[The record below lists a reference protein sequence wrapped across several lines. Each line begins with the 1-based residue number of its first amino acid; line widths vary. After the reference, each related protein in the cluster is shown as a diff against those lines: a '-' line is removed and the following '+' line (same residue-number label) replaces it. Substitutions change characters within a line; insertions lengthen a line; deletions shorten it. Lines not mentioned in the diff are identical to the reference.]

1 MTKKFFMVLL
11 SCLIGIISVSAS
23 PMHKISLGEEDES
36 VIYFDDSE
44 LFFMLPYEG
53 KMMKMDRNLLAYDT
67 DGFLKLTFN
76 GRQALIIDGSI
87 MKQLFAKFRT
97 DGVNTYDRYTNS
109 EDSTGDGSP
118 FRSYNVKSISATSF
132 LKEKQYGQDV
142 VYAPIN
148 LFRAFEI
155 GCRCHPYWW
164 NDAHIPWVEGVSGNG
179 INESVF
185 IEFNNPIWG
194 FSILNGYADVQNMKL
209 YKENSRVKKLKVED
223 LTNDLEYTMDFE
235 DKVYFNFLDLALPS
249 ESLKLTILE
258 VYEGTKYQDT
268 CISAMVENTG
278 VTDSTDKDTQ
288 SFEMNKQR
296 CSYSDDIA
304 LFAKYFEY
312 VSQPVGNSSIY
323 EKTETIHRATNLF
336 SLNFYR
342 IDDYNRIQ
350 VSENSDSR
358 NSVLTFTLD
367 TTNFDS
373 KYADM
378 YIDDYGFKHL
388 KLFDPNNQLMHHFT
402 IIDTHTET
410 VVTSEYPW
418 VFEPNLFRYAFFEHS
433 TELLK
438 DDTTAVA
445 RYFEAPSM
453 FVNNGNGINNITVSS
468 YLQEEKTAYLP
479 DAVTQNYAVP
489 GNYQPVRK
497 WSNQTKP
504 WVEGKKGD
512 GIGEIFE
519 FDLSPSA
526 REHWDI
532 RILNGY
538 VDPLKPHLFRENN
551 RIKKALLETDTGIIK
566 EIQFRDEV
574 EFTQVI
580 LPRNV
585 THVKITIL
593 EVYTGTKY
601 QDTCITSV
609 EAKEK
614 MNDK

>member
-1 MTKKFFMVLL
+1 MKKKFFMVLL
-11 SCLIGIISVSAS
+11 SCLLGIISVSAS

-36 VIYFDDSE
+36 VIYFNDSE

-118 FRSYNVKSISATSF
+118 FRSYNVKSISASST
-132 LKEKQYGQDV
+132 LKEKQYGQDI

-164 NDAHIPWVEGVSGNG
+164 NNAHIPWVEGVKGNG
-179 INESVF
+179 VNETIS

-209 YKENSRVKKLKVED
+209 YKENSRVKNLKVED
-223 LTNDLEYTMDFE
+223 LTNGLEYTMDFE
-235 DKVYFNFLDLALPS
+235 DKVYFNYLDLALPS
-249 ESLKLTILE
+249 DSLKLTILE

-268 CISAMVENTG
+268 CISAMVENTY
-278 VTDSTDKDTQ
+278 VTTSTDRDTQ

-296 CSYSDDIA
+296 CAYSDDLA
-304 LFAKYFEY
+304 LFEQYFAY

-323 EKTETIHRATNLF
+323 EKTETVRKATNLF
-336 SLNFYR
+336 NLNFYK
-342 IDDYNRIQ
+342 IDDYNKIQ
-350 VSENSDSR
+350 VAENTDSR
-358 NSVLTFTLD
+358 NPVLTFTLD
-367 TTNFDS
+367 TTNYDS
-373 KYADM
+373 KHADM
-378 YIDDYGFKHL
+378 YIDGYGFKHL
-388 KLFDPNNQLMHHFT
+388 KLFDKNDQLAHHFT
-402 IIDTHTET
+402 IIDTQTET
-410 VVTSEYPW
+410 VIDSEYPW
-418 VFEPNLFRYAFFEHS
+418 LFEPNVFRYAFFEHT

-445 RYFEAPSM
+445 RYFAPTSM
-453 FVNNGNGINNITVSS
+453 FINNDNGIINSS
-468 YLQEEKTAYLP
+468 ASSCLREGSTLYVPEAT
-479 DAVTQNYAVP
+479 TQNYAVP

-497 WSNQTKP
+497 WSNQIKP
-504 WVEGKKGD
+504 WVEGKKDD
-512 GIGEIFE
+512 GIGESFE
-519 FDLSPSA
+519 FDMSHPA
-526 REHWDI
+526 RELWDI

-538 VDPLKPHLFRENN
+538 VDPLKPHLFKENN

-580 LPRNV
+580 LPKDV
-585 THVKITIL
+585 KHVKLTIL
-593 EVYTGTKY
+593 EIYKGTKY

-609 EAKEK
+609 EVKEK
-614 MNDK
+614 VNEK